1 VSNCDALQ
9 YLVLGLGDGRR
20 MIGLSPIGLVM
31 PAKIGRM
38 RRTMRRIAG

>member
-1 VSNCDALQ
+1 
-9 YLVLGLGDGRR
+9 
-20 MIGLSPIGLVM
+20 MIGLDPIGLVM